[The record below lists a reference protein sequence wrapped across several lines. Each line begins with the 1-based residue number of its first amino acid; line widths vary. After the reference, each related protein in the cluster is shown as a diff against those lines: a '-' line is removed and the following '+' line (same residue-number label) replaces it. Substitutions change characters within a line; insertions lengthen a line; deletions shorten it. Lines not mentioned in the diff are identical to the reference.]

1 MLINLIIW
9 PYAYHFVLA
18 AHSEVLGSILLWLK
32 NRAMH
37 RVFKIHN
44 IFMHGFDDILILLM
58 IDIQQ

>member
-1 MLINLIIW
+1 MLINLIIQ

-44 IFMHGFDDILILLM
+44 IFMHGFDDILIL
-58 IDIQQ
+58 